1 MLTRK
6 IKQYKSLL
14 RFHSIKSHK
23 FVQHLILSLKK
34 LRRTKKFDY
43 KKAKNK
49 KKALKNSNK
58 ADIHQQATKDKNVLT
73 NGVFFK
79 KKNQ

>member
-1 MLTRK
+1 M
-6 IKQYKSLL
+6 
-14 RFHSIKSHK
+14 
-23 FVQHLILSLKK
+23 KK

-79 KKNQ
+79 KKKSINKCIFIVSTKYMKAFIILSNTTK